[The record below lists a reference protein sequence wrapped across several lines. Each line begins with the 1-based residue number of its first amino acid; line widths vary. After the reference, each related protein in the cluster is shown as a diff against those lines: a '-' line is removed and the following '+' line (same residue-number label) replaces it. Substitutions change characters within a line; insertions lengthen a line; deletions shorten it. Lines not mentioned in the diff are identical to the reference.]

1 MSNVKDTIDYA
12 LEGNLADMTASL
24 EAAIKDKVLGAIEAK
39 KAEVAQSMF
48 NPVAESVESRDLN
61 GPSHG
66 GVIAYTDTVGNPA
79 IASHNHGHAIHRS
92 INGDNFK
99 HVWDDGENE
108 SSHDSLSGAIKSF
121 EKATGKT
128 VPKEHIDFFNKHDK
142 HKTVAESVS
151 HIHSWVNGSMH
162 DLTGHGGE
170 HHPVLFKKHKEGSI
184 TVGYSPGHDENDKNA
199 VYFIDRFNKNGGH
212 EEGKSFSSQ
221 KDVEKELTE
230 LGHSLPK
237 EHSEK
242 FRKDVTQARI
252 IDSKGKIK
260 ESYDEDEYENEELN
274 EGHSMHTHTVHFSS
288 PESGEWK
295 GKMLINADS
304 DKEAV
309 ADAHDMAKKHGLKVM
324 RVSKNNSVMVDKT
337 IGEEVVYEAENSTDK
352 PRIRVNNISHV
363 YSTNDPKEVSK
374 FPSPKPQSYSTN
386 DPRAAK
392 LLAKFKKTKSK
403 KESPE
408 KVLMGLKYG
417 KAMPKNE
424 DIEQV
429 DEKLDPSMGAGE
441 YIHDFVHSK
450 NKKFSGKSKEER
462 IKQALGAY
470 YAAKRGK

>member
-1 MSNVKDTIDYA
+1 MSNVKNAIEHA
-12 LEGNLADMTASL
+12 LEGNLSDMTASL

-48 NPVAESVESRDLN
+48 NPVAEGIE
-61 GPSHG
+61 
-66 GVIAYTDTVGNPA
+66 
-79 IASHNHGHAIHRS
+79 
-92 INGDNFK
+92 
-99 HVWDDGENE
+99 
-108 SSHDSLSGAIKSF
+108 DS
-121 EKATGKT
+121 
-128 VPKEHIDFFNKHDK
+128 
-142 HKTVAESVS
+142 
-151 HIHSWVNGSMH
+151 
-162 DLTGHGGE
+162 
-170 HHPVLFKKHKEGSI
+170 
-184 TVGYSPGHDENDKNA
+184 
-199 VYFIDRFNKNGGH
+199 
-212 EEGKSFSSQ
+212 
-221 KDVEKELTE
+221 
-230 LGHSLPK
+230 
-237 EHSEK
+237 
-242 FRKDVTQARI
+242 
-252 IDSKGKIK
+252 
-260 ESYDEDEYENEELN
+260 EDEYDDEYEDEEDEELN

-337 IGEEVVYEAENSTDK
+337 IGEEVVYEAENSKDK
-352 PRIRVNNISHV
+352 PRIKVNNISHI

-392 LLAKFKKTKSK
+392 LLAKFRKTKS
-403 KESPE
+403 
-408 KVLMGLKYG
+408 
-417 KAMPKNE
+417 KNE

-429 DEKLDPSMGAGE
+429 DEKLDPSMGAKE
-441 YIHDFVHSK
+441 YVHDFVHSK